1 MIPRLSHCRSLVIL
15 LVWALQYLPIR
26 GDADFE
32 SVRVLMTQ
40 DSSGKGGDPKEKYWH
55 ESISFHPHY
64 DGRFTDHELS
74 YEDQK
79 TNLTAAMQAYL
90 ATMADLGAAT
100 WIMHGTLLGW
110 WWNRKVGDR
119 LVPEGDRW
127 F

>member
-1 MIPRLSHCRSLVIL
+1 MARLS
-15 LVWALQYLPIR
+15 
-26 GDADFE
+26 
-32 SVRVLMTQ
+32 
-40 DSSGKGGDPKEKYWH
+40 
-55 ESISFHPHY
+55 
-64 DGRFTDHELS
+64 FTDHELS

-119 LVPEGDRW
+119 LVSEDDFWLLQVIDHALGLGY
-127 F
+127 